1 MISQTLYPRSKSDL
15 VRAIQRMP
23 IERISIVEPYD
34 RTRDADVSAALNDLA
49 RGSGNVT
56 VVILRSR

>member
-1 MISQTLYPRSKSDL
+1 MISDTLYPRTKSDL
-15 VRAIQRMP
+15 VRAIQRMT
-23 IERISIVEPYD
+23 IDRISIVEPYD
-34 RTRDADVSAALNDLA
+34 KTRDADIAATLQDLN

>member
-1 MISQTLYPRSKSDL
+1 
-15 VRAIQRMP
+15 MP
-23 IERISIVEPYD
+23 IDRISIVEPYD
-34 RTRDADVSAALNDLA
+34 KTRDAYIAAALNELG

>member
-1 MISQTLYPRSKSDL
+1 
-15 VRAIQRMP
+15 MP
-23 IERISIVEPYD
+23 IDRISIVEPYD
-34 RTRDADVSAALNDLA
+34 RTRDADISAALNDLA

>member
-1 MISQTLYPRSKSDL
+1 
-15 VRAIQRMP
+15 MP
-23 IERISIVEPYD
+23 IDRISIVEPYD
-34 RTRDADVSAALNDLA
+34 KTRDADIAAALNELG

>member
-1 MISQTLYPRSKSDL
+1 MISETLYPRSKSDL

-23 IERISIVEPYD
+23 IDRISIIEPYD
-34 RTRDADVSAALNDLA
+34 KTRDADIAAALSDLG